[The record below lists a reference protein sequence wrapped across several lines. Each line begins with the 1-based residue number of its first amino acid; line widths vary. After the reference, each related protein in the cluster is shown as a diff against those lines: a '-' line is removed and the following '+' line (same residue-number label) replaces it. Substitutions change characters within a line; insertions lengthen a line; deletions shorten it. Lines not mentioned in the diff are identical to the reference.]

1 MSLLPPRLA
10 LQTILVLSVAGLA
23 ATPSAKT
30 RAEIDSLVAA
40 LRTSGCSFERNGTW
54 HDAGAAA
61 DHLQKKREYL
71 QGKDRIAIAEDFIRL
86 GATGSSMSG
95 KPYLV
100 RCPDAPVVTSRT
112 WLERRLSRL
121 RSRGT

>member
-1 MSLLPPRLA
+1 MNLPRRPILEA
-10 LQTILVLSVAGLA
+10 TIFVSCLA
-23 ATPSAKT
+23 ALAAAPSAKT
-30 RAEIDSLVAA
+30 RIELDSLVAA

-61 DHLQKKREYL
+61 DHLQRKREYL
-71 QGKDRIAIAEDFIRL
+71 QGKGRIATAEDFIRL

-100 RCPDAPVVTSRT
+100 RCPDAPVVPSRT
-112 WLERRLSRL
+112 WLERRLSAL
-121 RSRGT
+121 RSRVP